1 MTIDAVKNAG
11 LELAGVIISG
21 INPKTTS
28 IAEKTVADIIIE
40 YGDTDVMA
48 VIPYDKTAN
57 TEKLKMGKT
66 VYYALE
72 EIPFLGMG
80 TK

>member
-1 MTIDAVKNAG
+1 MNQ
-11 LELAGVIISG
+11 
-21 INPKTTS
+21 KTTS

-48 VIPYDKTAN
+48 IIPYDKASN

-66 VYYALE
+66 PYYALE

-80 TK
+80 SK